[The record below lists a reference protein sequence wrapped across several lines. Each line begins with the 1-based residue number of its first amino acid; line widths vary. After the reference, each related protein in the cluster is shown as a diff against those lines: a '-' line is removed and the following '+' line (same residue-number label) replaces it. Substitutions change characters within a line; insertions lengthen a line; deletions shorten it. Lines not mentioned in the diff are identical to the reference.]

1 MYVFSYHYICVLI
14 LVLKQA
20 AERKRL
26 DWGAHAASTANV
38 PKPQGQLV
46 VEGDVGGSLTDQ
58 AAVNKCAIVGE
69 GNVVL
74 WRGDGECEILMP
86 NACVAQSLGK
96 GCGWLWTNAGGLRQ
110 IRGAP
115 KAKGPVRA
123 PPVKVERRVQAETGD
138 VLVSRADLVLTLK
151 RRDGTELVMHR
162 DASEMVSRLT
172 YHASSLLHATL
183 NTSIACD
190 APLRWYPVSHTLHT
204 SSLLHVALNTSIAC
218 HAPPAS

>member
-1 MYVFSYHYICVLI
+1 MVTLQSDGTVWQSRPTSLPTQGVNQVSPCFYVSSYYYTCLHNSMYVFSYYYHVCVLI

-38 PKPQGQLV
+38 PKPQGQVV

-138 VLVSRADLVLTLK
+138 VLVSRADLVLTLH

-162 DASEMVSRLT
+162 DASEMVSSR
-172 YHASSLLHATL
+172 A
-183 NTSIACD
+183 
-190 APLRWYPVSHTLHT
+190 HT
-204 SSLLHVALNTSIAC
+204 
-218 HAPPAS
+218 PY

>member
-1 MYVFSYHYICVLI
+1 MVTLQSDGTVWQSRPTSLQTQGVNQVPSYFYVSSYYCVSSYFYVCVSYHYICVLI
-14 LVLKQA
+14 QGLNQA

-38 PKPQGQLV
+38 PKPRGQLV

-58 AAVNKCAIVGE
+58 AAVNKCAVVGE

-162 DASEMVSRLT
+162 DASEMVSTLT
-172 YHASSLLHATL
+172 HSTL
-183 NTSIACD
+183 
-190 APLRWYPVSHTLHT
+190 SHT
-204 SSLLHVALNTSIAC
+204 
-218 HAPPAS
+218 PY